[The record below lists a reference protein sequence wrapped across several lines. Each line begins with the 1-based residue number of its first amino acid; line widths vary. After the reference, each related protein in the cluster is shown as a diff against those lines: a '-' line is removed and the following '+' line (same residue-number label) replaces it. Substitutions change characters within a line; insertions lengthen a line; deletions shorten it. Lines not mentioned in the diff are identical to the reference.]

1 MSRHYTESYKRE
13 SVHYGLSHPEKSKP
27 EIAKELGI
35 PYGTFKEWF
44 RGINLAEYVSQ
55 TAIPKTAKELE
66 QENKKLKREL
76 ELKGKEVEL
85 LKKFNVY
92 LARMQD

>member
-1 MSRHYTESYKRE
+1 MSRNYTESYKRE
-13 SVHYGLSHPEKSKP
+13 SVHYALSHPEKSRP
-27 EIAKELGI
+27 MMAKELGI
-35 PYGTFKEWF
+35 PYGTFKCWF
-44 RGINLAEYVSQ
+44 QGADLAGYGGQ
-55 TAIPKTAKELE
+55 AHGPKTPKELE

-76 ELKGKEVEL
+76 ELKQKEIEL